1 MMCMYCTL
9 VDNEVDRL
17 ILICRQADQ
26 RQDFIYESEGLQLLS
41 RIWFVFSA
49 NENMMCKLA
58 GM

>member
-1 MMCMYCTL
+1 MYCTL
-9 VDNEVDRL
+9 VDNEMDCL
-17 ILICRQADQ
+17 IFICRQADQ

-58 GM
+58 GK